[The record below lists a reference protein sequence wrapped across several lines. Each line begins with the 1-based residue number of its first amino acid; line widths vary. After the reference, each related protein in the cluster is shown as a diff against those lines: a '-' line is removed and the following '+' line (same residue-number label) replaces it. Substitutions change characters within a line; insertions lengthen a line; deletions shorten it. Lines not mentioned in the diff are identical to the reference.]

1 MKNRYIVSS
10 FMALALLWGCVP
22 DSRDF
27 DMPDSAVYFVDNV
40 ANNGIQSAVMYD
52 IQTEVDV
59 PVYVYCSGFNGGT
72 PAVSTSVAYEY
83 IDEYNEV
90 NNTSYKAL
98 PENCYVLDKSTSVV
112 ENRKASFNLK
122 FNVPAVM
129 EFAAEEG
136 IDLDDYVVVLRLDS
150 DMEIATYKDKNF
162 GYYIVNPDLQ
172 NAIAKVSGV
181 VSGDNQI
188 DLTVTLPF
196 DNQWDFTF
204 ELGYDVAGC
213 YGVPDT
219 RRGNT
224 KPAKYSCTPAPA
236 DFAAKV
242 SVEGGEL
249 RLEPGTNEKTFTL
262 TAPAE
267 FNREWVKGQTNN
279 FAVTITNAKLMV
291 DGAEKDVPVEGAAF
305 LASYPSNNIIT
316 KVQTTS
322 GQNGRYN
329 NDRFDNGTDADY
341 YEKSL
346 AAYGLQLY
354 TNDRDFVWSPESS
367 QDDRWLD
374 RLFNG
379 NATDWQASW
388 GGGFGFTKGQTD
400 LHGLID
406 MKVVQPL
413 NGIEWWRRA
422 NQFVTDTRTL
432 EFYAVDDCVYTWK
445 SDHLEYAD
453 DALTYLGTLDF
464 ADGKENLGFMTLDYV
479 ETRYI
484 LVYFAKSNRNN
495 NCYDCTE
502 LNLYH

>member
-1 MKNRYIVSS
+1 
-10 FMALALLWGCVP
+10 MALVLLWGCVP

-40 ANNGIQSAVMYD
+40 ANNGVQSAVLYD

-59 PVYVYCSGFNGGT
+59 PVYVYCSGLNGGT
-72 PAVSTSVAYEY
+72 PAVSTRVAYEY
-83 IDEYNEV
+83 IEEYNAA

-98 PENCYVLDKSTSVV
+98 PENCYVLDKSNSVI

-122 FNVPAVM
+122 FNVPAIL
-129 EFAAEEG
+129 ELAAEE
-136 IDLDDYVVVLRLDS
+136 DVNLSDYVVVLKLES
-150 DMEIATYKDKNF
+150 DMDIATYKDKNF
-162 GYYIVNPDLQ
+162 GYYVVSPDLQ
-172 NAIAKVSGV
+172 NAIAIVSGATLA
-181 VSGDNQI
+181 DNQI
-188 DLTVTLPF
+188 EMTVTLPF

-204 ELGYDVAGC
+204 ELDYDVKGC
-213 YGVPDT
+213 FGVPDT
-219 RRGNT
+219 KRGNT

-249 RLEPGTNEKTFTL
+249 RLAPGTNEKTFTL

-267 FNREWVKGQTNN
+267 FNREWAKGQTNN

-291 DGAEKDVPVEGAAF
+291 DGQEKDVPVEGVAF
-305 LASYPSNNIIT
+305 LASYPSNNIIK

-322 GQNGRYN
+322 GQNGKYN

-346 AAYGLQLY
+346 VEYGLELY
-354 TNDRDFVWSPESS
+354 SDDRNFVWSPESS

-388 GGGFGFTKGQTD
+388 GGGFGFTSGQTD

-413 NGIEWWRRA
+413 NGLEWWKRA
-422 NQFVTDTRTL
+422 NQFVTDTRVL
-432 EFYAVDDCVYTWK
+432 EFYAIDDCEYTWK
-445 SDHLEYAD
+445 SDHLVYAD

-464 ADGKENLGFMTLDYV
+464 ADGKENLGYMTLDYV
-479 ETRYI
+479 ETQYI